1 MTDPGKGKYA
11 VIGLGSF
18 GSTVALELER
28 LGNEV
33 LGVDQNEEAVNAIAD
48 RLAHVVIT
56 NVREERNLQEL
67 GLVDYD
73 AVVVA
78 IGENLESNILCTIA
92 LKQMGVKQVW
102 VKAVT
107 ASHHRVLNK
116 LGADR
121 IIHPEH
127 EMGEYV
133 AQALNYPYVLD
144 YIPLGNDYF
153 VVEIEATEAIAGRTV
168 TDLDLES
175 QYDVR
180 FVALKHGRQ
189 PMYEEATG
197 VTLAEGMRLVLV
209 GPLSGLR
216 RFGRSL

>member
-1 MTDPGKGKYA
+1 MRDPGKGKYA
-11 VIGLGSF
+11 VIGLGGF

-33 LGVDQNEEAVNAIAD
+33 LGVDQDEDAVNAVAD

-56 NVREERNLQEL
+56 NVREERNLEEL

-102 VKAVT
+102 VKAIT
-107 ASHHRVLNK
+107 ASHHRVLSK

-144 YIPLGNDYF
+144 YIPLGSDYF
-153 VVEIEATEAIAGRTV
+153 VVELAVTDALAGRTV
-168 TDLDLES
+168 ADLALEE
-175 QYDVR
+175 QFDVR
-180 FVALKHGRQ
+180 FVALKHGRE
-189 PMYEEATG
+189 PVYEADD
-197 VTLAEGMRLVLV
+197 VTLTTGMRLVMV

-216 RFGRSL
+216 RFGKLL